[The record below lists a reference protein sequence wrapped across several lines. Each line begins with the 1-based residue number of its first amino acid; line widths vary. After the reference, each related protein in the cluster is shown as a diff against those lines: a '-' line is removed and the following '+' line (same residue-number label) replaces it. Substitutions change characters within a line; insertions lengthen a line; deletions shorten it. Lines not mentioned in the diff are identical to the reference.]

1 MADRSRDIEVSATPQ
16 TDQSPATKT
25 AIIAAAERRIR
36 TEGFHAARLT
46 DITADAGVTT
56 GAFYRHFPSKD
67 ALYSTMYAQMA
78 ERLEVALHASR
89 DLRGA
94 IDAWLR
100 VSRDHPGTVR
110 AQYEVVAF
118 ATPMVEIW
126 SQARDRWEAAL
137 LGLLPSRSTDDRV
150 IASVLVD
157 AMEYY
162 SYALEVGWWRDDD
175 EGAAAATLARLVE
188 DGLYPAW
195 PGGRQQP
202 PSTFAPSRY
211 KTSIDWEPAP
221 GKSEPTSRR
230 AVATVARLRHAA
242 VQVFAEVGVRQ
253 ATMLDIAKVAGV
265 ASGTA
270 YRYFDDKEDLLRSLM
285 AQFEQ
290 ELVTSALHGLRGSRQ
305 PVGDTYRSFL
315 GLQRSNVGVFRA
327 WWALMEPGSD
337 YESAWLRMHNHLM
350 HRFVRVL
357 RHGRDHGLIAPDLDP
372 EIITRWYSGLHERSA
387 FARVALARDLGYSDD
402 DVARVLDRL
411 LNGGL
416 AAWGSASA

>member
-1 MADRSRDIEVSATPQ
+1 MTERSHD
-16 TDQSPATKT
+16 TDMSSIAPFDPSPATKT
-25 AIIAAAERRIR
+25 AILEAAERRIR
-36 TEGFHAARLT
+36 DEGFHAARLT

-56 GAFYRHFPSKD
+56 GAFYRHFSSKD
-67 ALYSTMYAQMA
+67 ALYSTMYVQMA
-78 ERLEVALHASR
+78 ERLDVALHASR
-89 DLRGA
+89 DLYGA
-94 IDAWLR
+94 IDAWLK

-118 ATPMVEIW
+118 ATPMITTW
-126 SQARDRWEAAL
+126 AQARDRWEAAL
-137 LGLLPSRSTDDRV
+137 LGLLPSRSTDDRIV
-150 IASVLVD
+150 ASILID

-162 SYALEVGWWRDDD
+162 SYAVEVGWWDSDDD
-175 EGAAAATLARLVE
+175 GIAAATLARLVE

-195 PGGRQQP
+195 PGGRQPP

-211 KTSIDWEPAP
+211 KTSIDWVPAP

-230 AVATVARLRHAA
+230 AIATVARLRQAA
-242 VQVFAEVGVRQ
+242 VDVFADVGVRQ
-253 ATMLDIAKVAGV
+253 ATMLDIAKAAGV

-285 AQFEQ
+285 AQFEH
-290 ELVTSALHGLRGSRQ
+290 ELVNSALHGLRGSRQ
-305 PVGDTYRSFL
+305 PVGDTYQSFL
-315 GLQRSNVGVFRA
+315 GLQRANIGVFRA

-387 FARVALARDLGYSDD
+387 FARVALDRDLGYSDG
-402 DVARVLDRL
+402 DVSRVLDRL